1 MTASDFMLSPSMK
14 ARARPDPTNDV
25 YSLYVLVLVDDEG
38 LAFFYVSIQCV
49 KTTISKTWQT
59 FN

>member
-38 LAFFYVSIQCV
+38 LAFFMYSMR
-49 KTTISKTWQT
+49 KDNNFNNLANFQT
-59 FN
+59 